1 MCKISDDPL
10 KLISSV
16 LEVNIMLYNGE
27 REKKRFFS
35 IGPMGGPPR
44 TNLFL
49 LFKRLITIG

>member
-27 REKKRFFS
+27 REREKKDF
-35 IGPMGGPPR
+35 
-44 TNLFL
+44 FL
-49 LFKRLITIG
+49 LVRWAGHRGPISSSFSNVS